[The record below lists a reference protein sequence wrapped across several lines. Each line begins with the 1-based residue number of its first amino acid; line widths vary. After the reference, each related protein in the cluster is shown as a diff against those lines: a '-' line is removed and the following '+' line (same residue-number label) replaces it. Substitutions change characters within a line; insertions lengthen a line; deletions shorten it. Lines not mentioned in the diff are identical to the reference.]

1 MSTNKYTSHHTKILS
16 FFNIILKLYFD
27 FLLKIWYNLCK
38 FGNVL
43 FPGGECLYNIGE
55 KIVYPMHGAG
65 TIEAIEEKEILGK
78 LQKYYILKIATT
90 HMDIM
95 VPVATADE
103 IGVRPIIDQKDLS
116 SIFEDIKHY
125 DETDELNWN
134 KRYRLNLQKLKTG
147 SITEVG
153 HVIKSLL
160 MRESVKTL
168 STCEK
173 RMLNNARQIMASEIV
188 LATNR
193 DLEDVEQQIDALVC

>member
-1 MSTNKYTSHHTKILS
+1 M
-16 FFNIILKLYFD
+16 
-27 FLLKIWYNLCK
+27 
-38 FGNVL
+38 
-43 FPGGECLYNIGE
+43 YNIGE

>member
-1 MSTNKYTSHHTKILS
+1 M
-16 FFNIILKLYFD
+16 
-27 FLLKIWYNLCK
+27 
-38 FGNVL
+38 
-43 FPGGECLYNIGE
+43 YNIGE

-65 TIEAIEEKEILGK
+65 IIEAIEEKEILGQ

-103 IGVRPIIDQKDLS
+103 IGVRPIIDQKDLGK
-116 SIFEDIKHY
+116 IIEEIKHY
-125 DETDELNWN
+125 DDTDELNWN
-134 KRYRLNLQKLKTG
+134 KRYRMNLQKLKTG
-147 SITEVG
+147 SIVEVG

-160 MRESVKTL
+160 LRESVKVL

-188 LATNR
+188 LSTGR
-193 DLEDVEQQIDALVC
+193 DLADVESQIDSLAL

>member
-1 MSTNKYTSHHTKILS
+1 LSTNKYTSHHTKILS